1 MTQTIQRKLNDSAFA
16 RWSALILIS
25 LMMFFAYMFVDMMS
39 PLQSLI
45 EGQRGWGPDVYG
57 IYGSSEYLLNVFG
70 FLIIAGI
77 ILDKMGVRFTG
88 TLSASLMVI
97 GAAIKFYAISDWFVG
112 SELDATITG
121 WGIFGLPGSAVLACL
136 GFMIFGCG
144 CEMAG
149 ITVSRAIAKW
159 FKGKEMAM
167 AMGLEM
173 AIARVGVFAI
183 FTMSPA
189 IAASDMFSFIPTAV
203 AKPVFLCSVFL
214 IIGLL
219 CFLVFV
225 VMDKTLDKQLEA
237 AGEVEEVSSEEEFK
251 IGDVKTILSSKI
263 FWLVAMLCVL
273 YYSAIFPFQK
283 YATNMFESNLNL
295 SPEDAASIFRWFPIG
310 AALITPFLGR
320 FLDKRGKG
328 ATMLLLGA
336 VLMIACHLIF
346 ALVLP
351 KFPNLILAYSAI
363 VVLGVSF
370 SLVPAALWPSVPKL
384 MPERYLGSAYSLI
397 FWVQNVGLC
406 LVPMLIGVVLNST
419 NPGVSDAFQ
428 NKNSIETLGEK
439 IAYMDDIYKLEADIA
454 LYEELEA
461 AKTAENNATSDNTED
476 SEVAENVEAAE
487 VAEAAEATEA
497 TEDIAVIA
505 TLPEGFNVAKARAEL
520 KKLNDGKAFKGINEK
535 FVYDEA
541 VKELA
546 ELEAEKVEKNY
557 PDNPKYNYTITM
569 LLFVS
574 FGVLALIFGFW
585 LKIEDKKKG
594 YGLELPNIK
603 QE

>member
-16 RWSALILIS
+16 RWTAVILIS

-45 EGQRGWGPDVYG
+45 EGQRGWSPDVFG
-57 IYGSSEYLLNVFG
+57 AYGSSEYLLNVFG

-77 ILDKMGVRFTG
+77 ILDKMGIRFTG

-97 GAAIKFYAISDWFVG
+97 GAVIKFYAVSDWFVG
-112 SELDATITG
+112 SELDATLTS
-121 WGIFGLPGSAVLACL
+121 WQFMDLPGTALLACL

-173 AIARVGVFAI
+173 AIARIGVFAI

-189 IAASDMFSFIPTAV
+189 VANSEMFAFIPTSV
-203 AKPVFLCSVFL
+203 VKPVFLCTVLL
-214 IIGLL
+214 IVGLI
-219 CFLVFV
+219 CFLVFNI
-225 VMDKTLDKQLEA
+225 MDKKLDKQLAA
-237 AGEVEEVSSEEEFK
+237 AGEAEEATNDEEFK
-251 IGDVKTILSSKI
+251 IGDVKVILSSKI
-263 FWLVAMLCVL
+263 FWLVALLCVL

-283 YATNMFESNLNL
+283 YAVNMFENNLHL
-295 SPEDAASIFRWFPIG
+295 TAEEAASIFRWFPIG
-310 AALITPFLGR
+310 AALITPFLGG

-328 ATMLLLGA
+328 ATMLILGA
-336 VLMIACHLIF
+336 ILMISCHLVF

-351 KFPNLILAYSAI
+351 KFPNLVLAYAAI

-406 LVPMLIGVVLNST
+406 LVPYIIGIVLNST

-428 NKNSIETLGEK
+428 NKNE
-439 IAYMDDIYKLEADIA
+439 IASLQAKVEYIDNIKAHEANIA
-454 LYEELEA
+454 LYNELQAAEA
-461 AKTAENNATSDNTED
+461 V
-476 SEVAENVEAAE
+476 VAETEVAE
-487 VAEAAEATEA
+487 VAEVAEATEA
-497 TEDIAVIA
+497 TEVVEQEVVP
-505 TLPEGFNVAKARAEL
+505 TLPEGFDIAKCEAEL
-520 KKLNDGKAFKGINEK
+520 KKLNAEKAAQGISKDFNYEI
-535 FVYDEA
+535 A
-541 VKELA
+541 A
-546 ELEAEKVEKNY
+546 AQLEALKTEKAEKNY
-557 PDNPKYNYTITM
+557 PENPRYDYTATM

-574 FGVLALIFGFW
+574 FGVLALLFGFW
-585 LKIEDKKKG
+585 LKIEDKRKG

-603 QE
+603 E

>member
-16 RWSALILIS
+16 RWAAVILIS

-45 EGQRGWGPDVYG
+45 EGQRGWSPDVFG
-57 IYGSSEYLLNVFG
+57 AYGSSEYLLNVFG

-77 ILDKMGVRFTG
+77 ILDKMGIRFTG

-97 GAAIKFYAISDWFVG
+97 GAVIKFYAVSDWFVG
-112 SELDATITG
+112 SELDATLTS
-121 WGIFGLPGSAVLACL
+121 WQFMDLPGTALLACL

-173 AIARVGVFAI
+173 AIARIGVFAI

-189 IAASDMFSFIPTAV
+189 VANSEMFAFIPTSV
-203 AKPVFLCSVFL
+203 VKPVFLCTVLL
-214 IIGLL
+214 IVGLI
-219 CFLVFV
+219 CFLVFNI
-225 VMDKTLDKQLEA
+225 MDKKFDKQLAA
-237 AGEVEEVSSEEEFK
+237 AGEAEEATNDEEFK
-251 IGDVKTILSSKI
+251 IGDVKVILSSKI
-263 FWLVAMLCVL
+263 FWLVALLCVL

-283 YATNMFESNLNL
+283 YAVNMFENNLHL
-295 SPEDAASIFRWFPIG
+295 TAEEAASIFRWFPIG
-310 AALITPFLGR
+310 AALITPFLGG

-328 ATMLLLGA
+328 ATMLILGA
-336 VLMIACHLIF
+336 ILMISCHLVF

-351 KFPNLILAYSAI
+351 KFPNLVLAYAAI

-406 LVPMLIGVVLNST
+406 LVPYIIGIVLNST

-428 NKNSIETLGEK
+428 NKNE
-439 IAYMDDIYKLEADIA
+439 IASLQAKVEYIDNIKAHEANIA
-454 LYEELEA
+454 LYNELQAAEA
-461 AKTAENNATSDNTED
+461 VVAETEVA
-476 SEVAENVEAAE
+476 EVAENT
-487 VAEAAEATEA
+487 EATEA
-497 TEDIAVIA
+497 TEATEVVEQEVVP
-505 TLPEGFNVAKARAEL
+505 TLPEGFDIAKCEAEL
-520 KKLNDGKAFKGINEK
+520 KKLNAEKAAQGISKDFNYEI
-535 FVYDEA
+535 A
-541 VKELA
+541 A
-546 ELEAEKVEKNY
+546 AQLEALKTEKAEKNY
-557 PDNPKYNYTITM
+557 PENPRYDYTATM

-574 FGVLALIFGFW
+574 FGVLALLFGFW
-585 LKIEDKKKG
+585 LKIEDKRKG

-603 QE
+603 E

>member
-16 RWSALILIS
+16 RWTAVILIS

-45 EGQRGWGPDVYG
+45 EGQRGWSPDVFG
-57 IYGSSEYLLNVFG
+57 AYGSSEYLLNVFG

-77 ILDKMGVRFTG
+77 ILDKMGIRFTG

-97 GAAIKFYAISDWFVG
+97 GAVIKFYAVSDWFVG
-112 SELDATITG
+112 SELDATLTS
-121 WGIFGLPGSAVLACL
+121 WQFMDLPGTALLACL

-173 AIARVGVFAI
+173 AIARIGVFAI

-189 IAASDMFSFIPTAV
+189 VANSEMFAFIPTSV
-203 AKPVFLCSVFL
+203 VKPVFLCTVLL
-214 IIGLL
+214 IVGLI
-219 CFLVFV
+219 CFLVFNI
-225 VMDKTLDKQLEA
+225 MDKKFDKQLAA
-237 AGEVEEVSSEEEFK
+237 AGEAEEATNEEEFK
-251 IGDVKTILSSKI
+251 IGDVKVILSSKI
-263 FWLVAMLCVL
+263 FWLVALLCVL

-283 YATNMFESNLNL
+283 YAVNMFENNLHL
-295 SPEDAASIFRWFPIG
+295 TAEEAASIFRWFPIG
-310 AALITPFLGR
+310 AALITPFLGG

-328 ATMLLLGA
+328 ATMLILGA
-336 VLMIACHLIF
+336 ILMISCHLVF

-351 KFPNLILAYSAI
+351 KFPNLVLAYAAI

-406 LVPMLIGVVLNST
+406 LVPYIIGIVLNST

-428 NKNSIETLGEK
+428 NKNE
-439 IAYMDDIYKLEADIA
+439 IASLQAKVEYIDNIKAHEANIA
-454 LYEELEA
+454 LYNELQAAEA
-461 AKTAENNATSDNTED
+461 V
-476 SEVAENVEAAE
+476 VAETEVAE
-487 VAEAAEATEA
+487 VAEVAEATEA
-497 TEDIAVIA
+497 TEVVEQEVVP
-505 TLPEGFNVAKARAEL
+505 TLPEGFDIAKCEAEL
-520 KKLNDGKAFKGINEK
+520 KKLNAEKAAQGISKDFNYEI
-535 FVYDEA
+535 A
-541 VKELA
+541 VA
-546 ELEAEKVEKNY
+546 QLEALKTEKAEKNY
-557 PDNPKYNYTITM
+557 PENPRYDYTATM

-574 FGVLALIFGFW
+574 FGVLALLFGFW
-585 LKIEDKKKG
+585 LKIEDKRKG

-603 QE
+603 K

>member
-16 RWSALILIS
+16 RWTAVILIS

-45 EGQRGWGPDVYG
+45 EGQRGWSPDVFG
-57 IYGSSEYLLNVFG
+57 AYGSSEYLLNVFG

-77 ILDKMGVRFTG
+77 ILDKMGIRFTG

-97 GAAIKFYAISDWFVG
+97 GAVIKFYAVSDWFVG
-112 SELDATITG
+112 SELDATLTS
-121 WGIFGLPGSAVLACL
+121 WQFMDLPGTALLACL

-173 AIARVGVFAI
+173 AIARIGVFAI

-189 IAASDMFSFIPTAV
+189 VANSEMFAFIPTSV
-203 AKPVFLCSVFL
+203 VKPVFLCTVLL
-214 IIGLL
+214 IVGLI
-219 CFLVFV
+219 CFLVFNI
-225 VMDKTLDKQLEA
+225 MDKKFDKQLAA
-237 AGEVEEVSSEEEFK
+237 AGETEEVANDEEFK
-251 IGDVKTILSSKI
+251 IGDVKVILSSKI
-263 FWLVAMLCVL
+263 FWLVALLCVL

-283 YATNMFESNLNL
+283 YAVNMFENNLHL
-295 SPEDAASIFRWFPIG
+295 TAEEAASIFRWFPIG
-310 AALITPFLGR
+310 AALITPFLGG

-328 ATMLLLGA
+328 ATMLILGA
-336 VLMIACHLIF
+336 ILMISCHLVF

-351 KFPNLILAYSAI
+351 KFPNLVLAYAAI

-406 LVPMLIGVVLNST
+406 LVPYIIGIVLNST

-428 NKNSIETLGEK
+428 NKNE
-439 IAYMDDIYKLEADIA
+439 IASLQAKVEYIDNIKAHEANIA
-454 LYEELEA
+454 LYNELQAAEA
-461 AKTAENNATSDNTED
+461 VVAET
-476 SEVAENVEAAE
+476 EVAEVVE
-487 VAEAAEATEA
+487 VAEATEA
-497 TEDIAVIA
+497 TEVVEVVEQEVVP
-505 TLPEGFNVAKARAEL
+505 TLPEGFDIAKCEAEL
-520 KKLNDGKAFKGINEK
+520 KKLNAEKAAQGISKDFNYEI
-535 FVYDEA
+535 A
-541 VKELA
+541 A
-546 ELEAEKVEKNY
+546 AQLEALKTEKAEKNY
-557 PDNPKYNYTITM
+557 PENPRYDYTATM

-574 FGVLALIFGFW
+574 FGVLALLFGFW
-585 LKIEDKKKG
+585 LKIEDKRKG

-603 QE
+603 E

>member
-16 RWSALILIS
+16 RWTAVILIS

-45 EGQRGWGPDVYG
+45 EGQRGWSPDVFG
-57 IYGSSEYLLNVFG
+57 AYGSSEYLLNVFG

-77 ILDKMGVRFTG
+77 ILDKMGIRFTG

-97 GAAIKFYAISDWFVG
+97 GAVIKFYAVSDWFVG
-112 SELDATITG
+112 SELDATLTS
-121 WGIFGLPGSAVLACL
+121 WQFMDLPGTALLACL

-173 AIARVGVFAI
+173 AIARIGVFAI

-189 IAASDMFSFIPTAV
+189 VANSEMFAFIPTSV
-203 AKPVFLCSVFL
+203 VKPVFLCTVLL
-214 IIGLL
+214 IVGLI
-219 CFLVFV
+219 CFLVFNI
-225 VMDKTLDKQLEA
+225 MDKKFDKQLAA
-237 AGEVEEVSSEEEFK
+237 AGETEEATNDEEFK
-251 IGDVKTILSSKI
+251 IGDVKVILSSKI
-263 FWLVAMLCVL
+263 FWLVALLCVL

-283 YATNMFESNLNL
+283 YAVNMFENNLHL
-295 SPEDAASIFRWFPIG
+295 TAEEAASIFRWFPIG
-310 AALITPFLGR
+310 AALITPFLGG

-328 ATMLLLGA
+328 ATMLILGA
-336 VLMIACHLIF
+336 ILMISCHLVF

-351 KFPNLILAYSAI
+351 KFPNLVLAYAAI

-406 LVPMLIGVVLNST
+406 LVPYIIGIVLNST

-428 NKNSIETLGEK
+428 NKNE
-439 IAYMDDIYKLEADIA
+439 IASLQAKVEYIDNIKAHEANIA
-454 LYEELEA
+454 LYNELQAAEA
-461 AKTAENNATSDNTED
+461 VVAETEVA
-476 SEVAENVEAAE
+476 EVAENTE
-487 VAEAAEATEA
+487 VAEATEVV
-497 TEDIAVIA
+497 EQEVVP
-505 TLPEGFNVAKARAEL
+505 TLPEGFDIAKCEAEL
-520 KKLNDGKAFKGINEK
+520 KKLNAEKAAQGISKDFNYEI
-535 FVYDEA
+535 A
-541 VKELA
+541 VA
-546 ELEAEKVEKNY
+546 QLEALKTEKAEKNY
-557 PDNPKYNYTITM
+557 PENPRYDYTATM

-574 FGVLALIFGFW
+574 FGVLALLFGFW
-585 LKIEDKKKG
+585 LKIEDKRKG

-603 QE
+603 E

>member
-16 RWSALILIS
+16 RWTAVILIS

-45 EGQRGWGPDVYG
+45 EGQRGWSPDVFG
-57 IYGSSEYLLNVFG
+57 AYGSSEYLLNVFG

-77 ILDKMGVRFTG
+77 ILDKMGIRFTG

-97 GAAIKFYAISDWFVG
+97 GAVIKFYAVSDWFVG
-112 SELDATITG
+112 SELDATLTS
-121 WGIFGLPGSAVLACL
+121 WQFMDLPGTALLACL

-173 AIARVGVFAI
+173 AIARIGVFAI

-189 IAASDMFSFIPTAV
+189 VANSEMFAFIPTSV
-203 AKPVFLCSVFL
+203 VKPVFLCTVLL
-214 IIGLL
+214 IVGLI
-219 CFLVFV
+219 CFLVFNI
-225 VMDKTLDKQLEA
+225 MDKKFDKQLAA
-237 AGEVEEVSSEEEFK
+237 AGEAEEATNDEEFK
-251 IGDVKTILSSKI
+251 IGDVKVILSSKI
-263 FWLVAMLCVL
+263 FWLVALLCVL

-283 YATNMFESNLNL
+283 YAVNMFENNLHL
-295 SPEDAASIFRWFPIG
+295 TAEEAASIFRWFPIG
-310 AALITPFLGR
+310 AALITPFLGG

-328 ATMLLLGA
+328 ATMLILGA
-336 VLMIACHLIF
+336 ILMISCHLVF

-351 KFPNLILAYSAI
+351 KFPNLVLAYAAI

-406 LVPMLIGVVLNST
+406 LVPYIIGIVLNST

-428 NKNSIETLGEK
+428 NKNE
-439 IAYMDDIYKLEADIA
+439 IASLQAKVEYIDNIKAHEANIA
-454 LYEELEA
+454 LYNELQAAEA
-461 AKTAENNATSDNTED
+461 VVAETEVA
-476 SEVAENVEAAE
+476 EVAENTEATE
-487 VAEAAEATEA
+487 VAENTEATEA
-497 TEDIAVIA
+497 TEVVEQVVVP
-505 TLPEGFNVAKARAEL
+505 TLPEGFDIAKCEAEL
-520 KKLNDGKAFKGINEK
+520 KKLNAEKAAQGISKDFNYEI
-535 FVYDEA
+535 A
-541 VKELA
+541 A
-546 ELEAEKVEKNY
+546 AQLEALKTEKVEKNY
-557 PDNPKYNYTITM
+557 PENPRYDYTATM

-574 FGVLALIFGFW
+574 FGVLALLFGFW
-585 LKIEDKKKG
+585 LKIEDKRKG

-603 QE
+603 E

>member
-16 RWSALILIS
+16 RWTAVILIS

-45 EGQRGWGPDVYG
+45 EGQRGWSPDVFG
-57 IYGSSEYLLNVFG
+57 AYGSSEYLLNVFG

-77 ILDKMGVRFTG
+77 ILDKMGIRFTG

-97 GAAIKFYAISDWFVG
+97 GAVIKFYAVSDWFVG
-112 SELDATITG
+112 SELDATLTS
-121 WGIFGLPGSAVLACL
+121 WQFMDLPGTALLACL

-173 AIARVGVFAI
+173 AIARIGVFAI

-189 IAASDMFSFIPTAV
+189 VANSEMFAFIPTSV
-203 AKPVFLCSVFL
+203 VKPVFLCTVLL
-214 IIGLL
+214 IVGLI
-219 CFLVFV
+219 CFLVFNI
-225 VMDKTLDKQLEA
+225 MDKKFDKQLAA
-237 AGEVEEVSSEEEFK
+237 AGEAEEATNEEEFK
-251 IGDVKTILSSKI
+251 IGDVKVILSSKI
-263 FWLVAMLCVL
+263 FWLVALLCVL

-283 YATNMFESNLNL
+283 YAVNMFENNLHL
-295 SPEDAASIFRWFPIG
+295 TAEEAASIFRWFPIG
-310 AALITPFLGR
+310 AALITPFLGG

-328 ATMLLLGA
+328 ATMLILGA
-336 VLMIACHLIF
+336 ILMISCHLVF

-351 KFPNLILAYSAI
+351 KFPNLVLAYAAI

-406 LVPMLIGVVLNST
+406 LVPYIIGIVLNST

-428 NKNSIETLGEK
+428 NKNE
-439 IAYMDDIYKLEADIA
+439 IASLQAKVEYIDNIKAHEANIA
-454 LYEELEA
+454 LYNELQAAEA
-461 AKTAENNATSDNTED
+461 VVAETEVAEVA
-476 SEVAENVEAAE
+476 EVAENT
-487 VAEAAEATEA
+487 EATEA
-497 TEDIAVIA
+497 TEVVEQVVVP
-505 TLPEGFNVAKARAEL
+505 TLPEGFDIAKCEAEL
-520 KKLNDGKAFKGINEK
+520 KKLNDEKAAQGISKDFNYEI
-535 FVYDEA
+535 A
-541 VKELA
+541 A
-546 ELEAEKVEKNY
+546 AQLEALKTEKAEKNY
-557 PDNPKYNYTITM
+557 PENPRYDYTATM

-574 FGVLALIFGFW
+574 FGVLALLFGFW
-585 LKIEDKKKG
+585 LKIEDKRKG

-603 QE
+603 E

>member
-16 RWSALILIS
+16 RWTAVILIS

-45 EGQRGWGPDVYG
+45 EGQRGWSPDVFG
-57 IYGSSEYLLNVFG
+57 AYGSSEYLLNVFG

-77 ILDKMGVRFTG
+77 ILDKMGIRFTG

-97 GAAIKFYAISDWFVG
+97 GAVIKFYAVSDWFVG
-112 SELDATITG
+112 SELDATLTS
-121 WGIFGLPGSAVLACL
+121 WQFMDLPGTALLACL

-173 AIARVGVFAI
+173 AIARIGVFAI

-189 IAASDMFSFIPTAV
+189 VANSEMFAFIPTSV
-203 AKPVFLCSVFL
+203 VKPVFLCTVLL
-214 IIGLL
+214 IVGLI
-219 CFLVFV
+219 CFLVFNI
-225 VMDKTLDKQLEA
+225 MDKKFDKQLAA
-237 AGEVEEVSSEEEFK
+237 AGEAEEATNDEEFK
-251 IGDVKTILSSKI
+251 IGDVKVILSSKI
-263 FWLVAMLCVL
+263 FWLVALLCVL

-283 YATNMFESNLNL
+283 YAVNMFENNLHL
-295 SPEDAASIFRWFPIG
+295 TAEEAASIFRWFPIG
-310 AALITPFLGR
+310 AALITPFLGG

-328 ATMLLLGA
+328 ATMLILGA
-336 VLMIACHLIF
+336 ILMISCHLVF

-351 KFPNLILAYSAI
+351 KFPNLVLAYAAI

-406 LVPMLIGVVLNST
+406 LVPYIIGIVLNST

-428 NKNSIETLGEK
+428 NKNE
-439 IAYMDDIYKLEADIA
+439 IASLQAKVEYIDNIKAHEANIA
-454 LYEELEA
+454 LYNELQAAEA
-461 AKTAENNATSDNTED
+461 VVAET
-476 SEVAENVEAAE
+476 EVAEVVENT
-487 VAEAAEATEA
+487 EATEA
-497 TEDIAVIA
+497 TEATEVVEQVVVP
-505 TLPEGFNVAKARAEL
+505 TLPEGFDIAKCEAEL
-520 KKLNDGKAFKGINEK
+520 KKLNAEKAAQGISKDFNYEI
-535 FVYDEA
+535 A
-541 VKELA
+541 VA
-546 ELEAEKVEKNY
+546 QLEALKTEKAEKNY
-557 PDNPKYNYTITM
+557 PENPRYDYTATM

-574 FGVLALIFGFW
+574 FGVLALLFGFW
-585 LKIEDKKKG
+585 LKIEDKRKG

-603 QE
+603 E